1 VARDGLERLM
11 SALWSKLRPHLLS
24 WHMIP
29 CLVMLAVGI
38 GAAIVAGQPS
48 RVFGAVVCM
57 VTMMVTMSAMG
68 GNAHADADADA
79 ESGSRSGDHSS
90 HGHRVMAGKSPGLLG
105 SEGEDVDA
113 VAILV
118 DHPFERHALG
128 PR

>member
-1 VARDGLERLM
+1 M

-29 CLVMLAVGI
+29 CLVMLAVAI

-57 VTMMVTMSAMG
+57 VTMMVMMSAMG
-68 GNAHADADADA
+68 AHAHADADA
-79 ESGSRSGDHSS
+79 ESGSRSGDHNS
-90 HGHRVMAGKSPGLLG
+90 HGHRVMAGKPPGLPG

-118 DHPFERHALG
+118 DHPFDATHLA